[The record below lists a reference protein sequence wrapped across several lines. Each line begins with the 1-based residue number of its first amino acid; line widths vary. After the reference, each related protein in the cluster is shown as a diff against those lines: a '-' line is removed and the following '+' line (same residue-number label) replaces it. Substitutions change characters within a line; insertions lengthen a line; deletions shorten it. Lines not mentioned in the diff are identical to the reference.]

1 MKKIK
6 LISLSLLAL
15 SPFVSAE
22 ENVSQ
27 KILIKSMIGGTGW
40 SWNPKERDY
49 DKGAYLRLDTANIFE
64 GKCFSFDRNGKKYY
78 RDKAVRSVYLQG
90 FDGQVAA
97 FVPIFDKAIKEQEY
111 IEITYKPVECQA
123 DTKGVLFSGYQVSED
138 KV

>member
-64 GKCFSFDRNGKKYY
+64 GKCFSFDRNGKSTTETK
-78 RDKAVRSVYLQG
+78 RLGLS
-90 FDGQVAA
+90 
-97 FVPIFDKAIKEQEY
+97 
-111 IEITYKPVECQA
+111 TYKALTV
-123 DTKGVLFSGYQVSED
+123 KLLHLFLSSARPL
-138 KV
+138 KSKST